1 MTGSLRAALAAVL
14 LAASLV
20 GAAPAAAQEDGAI
33 RGVIDDQLEAF
44 QRDDW
49 AGAFAFASPSIRS
62 MFQTPENFGR
72 MVRGGYAMVWRP
84 SAVEYGPLEQTPRG
98 PVQIVYFTDAAGERW
113 VAAYAMEQVD
123 GAWRI
128 DGVQIRRAPGAGV

>member
-1 MTGSLRAALAAVL
+1 MIRILRALAAALAIGV
-14 LAASLV
+14 
-20 GAAPAAAQEDGAI
+20 AAPAAAADGQAI

-49 AGAFAFASPSIRS
+49 AEAFGFASPGIRS
-62 MFQTPENFGR
+62 MFRTPENFGR

-84 SAVEYGPLEQTPRG
+84 SAVAFGPLEQGPNG
-98 PVQIVYFTDAAGERW
+98 PVQIVYFTDAEGVVW
-113 VAAYAMEQVD
+113 VAAYEMEQVD

-128 DGVQIRRAPGAGV
+128 DGVRIRKAPDAAV